1 MRQFYY
7 DTALSTGESAFAS
20 LNEVTDKS
28 HILFGSDAHYAPND
42 WIAKMEKNIEESRYF
57 NENDKQNIF
66 QGNTAQILK

>member
-42 WIAKMEKNIEESRYF
+42 WIAKMEK
-57 NENDKQNIF
+57 
-66 QGNTAQILK
+66 ILKNLGILMKMINKIFSKEILLKF

>member
-1 MRQFYY
+1 MPNIQFDTLKCSKHIKGLDRWSTLSQSAEDYMRQFYY

-42 WIAKMEKNIEESRYF
+42 
-57 NENDKQNIF
+57 
-66 QGNTAQILK
+66 